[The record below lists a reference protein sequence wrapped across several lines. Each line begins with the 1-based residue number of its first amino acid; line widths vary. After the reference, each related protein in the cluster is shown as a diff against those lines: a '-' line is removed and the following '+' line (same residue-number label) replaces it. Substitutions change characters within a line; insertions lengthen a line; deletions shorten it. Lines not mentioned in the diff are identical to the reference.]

1 MRMWSAIVAL
11 LLLGAATAQAQT
23 PNWHLDGGI
32 AALVE
37 AWDENEA
44 RESLAGVVAGIDR
57 RVWKALAVR
66 TEGVVLRVSQ
76 TGGDAW
82 LRGFTIGVR
91 NRWQPR
97 RVAPF
102 VELAA
107 GLSDSTRPVPPNGTA
122 FNFLIVSGGGV
133 EIALGR
139 ASLDLGA
146 RWLHVSNNGREGN
159 RNPDIQ
165 TLGLMIGI
173 GLIH

>member
-1 MRMWSAIVAL
+1 MRRWSAIVAL
-11 LLLGAATAQAQT
+11 LLFTAAAAEAQT
-23 PNWHLDGGI
+23 PNWRVDGGV

-37 AWDENEA
+37 AWDHNEG
-44 RESLAGVVAGIDR
+44 RESLAGVVAGVDR

-76 TGGDAW
+76 AGRDAW
-82 LRGFTIGVR
+82 LRGLTIGVR
-91 NRWQPR
+91 SRWQPR

-107 GLSDSTRPVPPNGTA
+107 GLSDSTGPVPPNGTA

-133 EIALGR
+133 EIPLGR
-139 ASLDLGA
+139 TSLDLAA
-146 RWLHVSNNGREGN
+146 RWFHISNNGRHGN

-165 TLGLMIGI
+165 TLGLMIG
-173 GLIH
+173 LRY